1 MTHKFIRN
9 CNMVAQKELEVKG
22 LFPIEKS
29 SPMPICL
36 ECFGMI
42 LGMSPIILH
51 EQEETKARCG

>member
-1 MTHKFIRN
+1 
-9 CNMVAQKELEVKG
+9 MVAQKELEVKG